1 MYNIWVTFSKN
12 IFFEKERFIMQK
24 KSIGLGGRG
33 TILMLYQFFGF
44 GVYAAMNQIGQNI
57 YPMIHGGTLD
67 SNSVALWYFLG
78 SALAVIIQLI
88 VGKKIANSGHLK
100 GISITLMALAGGFSV
115 AMAFTGNNKPLW
127 LACWFIGVT
136 LSIVGA
142 TFIISTMV
150 GQWFPR
156 RKGTVMGIAT
166 LAFPIFNAFV
176 LTVFL
181 GLYSN
186 ANIITSLGITP
197 GSAAHELVA
206 WAPFLL
212 VDLICILLCAIFLK
226 EFPEQC
232 GCYPDNDKTMTPE
245 AAHAMLA
252 AMEEAKKKSVW
263 TFGKAAKS
271 WGFWVIAISTGI
283 LLIGSVGPMT
293 QIIPILS
300 SVGGEAFVV
309 GTAPTTTGNIVL
321 WVFAA
326 VGCAGSWLI
335 GILDTKVGT
344 KKAIVLSL
352 AIMIAATAILT
363 VVALAN
369 PNCGMLP
376 LSQGIT
382 MILFYIGFGCL
393 QIFMGAS
400 SNFTVSAAAQYWRRE
415 DFPSVFAFVN
425 AIANIINAAGPY
437 LLTSLRSAAGKTI
450 FGDTYTLAWAA
461 LLVLAIFSII
471 IMAAFKPSWVAKR
484 DAKYRA
490 EAGLAAEGVTKSASE
505 QMGEAE

>member
-1 MYNIWVTFSKN
+1 
-12 IFFEKERFIMQK
+12 MQK
-24 KSIGLGGRG
+24 KSISLGGRG

-44 GVYAAMNQIGQNI
+44 GVYCAINQIGQNI
-57 YPMIHGGTLD
+57 YPLVHGGTLD

-78 SALAVIIQLI
+78 SVLAVIIQLI
-88 VGKKIANSGHLK
+88 FGKKIANSGHLK
-100 GISITLMALAGGFSV
+100 GISITLMILAGLFSV
-115 AMAFTGNNKPLW
+115 AMAFTGNNKALW
-127 LACWFIGVT
+127 LACWFVGVT

-150 GQWFPR
+150 GQWFPT

-166 LAFPIFNAFV
+166 LAFPIFNAFT

-186 ANIITSLGITP
+186 IDLMTKLGVTP
-197 GSAAHELVA
+197 GSSVHELVA
-206 WAPFLL
+206 WAPFLF
-212 VDLICILLCAIFLK
+212 VDLICILLCVFFLK

-232 GCYPDNDKTMTPE
+232 GCYPDNDKNMTPE

-263 TFGKAAKS
+263 TFGKTAKS
-271 WGFWVIAISTGI
+271 WGFWVVAIACGI

-293 QIIPILS
+293 QIMPLLA
-300 SVGGEAFVV
+300 SVGGDKFVV

-326 VGCAGSWLI
+326 IGCAGSWLI

-344 KKAIVLSL
+344 KKAMILSL
-352 AIMIAATAILT
+352 AIMIAATAVLT
-363 VVALAN
+363 AVALAN
-369 PNCGMLP
+369 ENCGMLP
-376 LSQGIT
+376 ISQGVT

-393 QIFMGAS
+393 QVFMGAS
-400 SNFTVSAAAQYWRRE
+400 SNFTVSVAAQYWRRE

-437 LLTSLRSAAGKTI
+437 LLTSLRSLAGKTI

-461 LLVLAIFSII
+461 LCVLAIFSII

-484 DAKYRA
+484 DAMYRA
-490 EAGLAAEGVTKSASE
+490 EAGLSAEGVTKSAAE
-505 QMGEAE
+505 QMGEAD

>member
-1 MYNIWVTFSKN
+1 
-12 IFFEKERFIMQK
+12 MQK
-24 KSIGLGGRG
+24 KSISLGGRG

-44 GVYAAMNQIGQNI
+44 GVYCAINQVGQNV
-57 YPMIHGGTLD
+57 YPNILYFGKLD
-67 SNSVALWYFLG
+67 PNSVALWYFLG
-78 SALAVIIQLI
+78 SVLAVIIQLI
-88 VGKKIANSGHLK
+88 FGKKIANSGHLK
-100 GISITLMALAGGFSV
+100 GTSIILMSLAG
-115 AMAFTGNNKPLW
+115 AFTIGMACFGNNEKLW

-150 GQWFPR
+150 GQWFPT

-166 LAFPIFNAFV
+166 LAFPIFNAFA

-181 GLYSN
+181 GLYTN
-186 ANIITSLGITP
+186 FDLLGKLGVQGGTP
-197 GSAAHELVA
+197 VHELIA

-212 VDLICILLCAIFLK
+212 VDLIAILLCVFVLK

-232 GCYPDNDKTMTPE
+232 GCYPDNDKNMTPE

-263 TFGKAAKS
+263 SFGKTAKS
-271 WGFWVIAISTGI
+271 GGFWIIAFVCGI

-293 QIIPILS
+293 QIVPLLD
-300 SVGGEAFVV
+300 SVAGKTYIDNGS
-309 GTAPTTTGNIVL
+309 PTPTGNIVL

-326 VGCAGSWLI
+326 IGCAGSWLI

-344 KKAIVLSL
+344 KKAMTLSVVL
-352 AIMIAATAILT
+352 MIISTAALT

-369 PNCGMLP
+369 KNCGLVKMP
-376 LSQGIT
+376 QQAMMWT
-382 MILFYIGFGCL
+382 FYVGFGCL
-393 QIFMGAS
+393 QLFMGAA

-437 LLTSLRSAAGKTI
+437 LLTSLRKAAKGTV
-450 FGDTYTLAWAA
+450 FGDTYVLAWAA
-461 LLVLAIFSII
+461 LCLLAIISLILI
-471 IMAAFKPSWVAKR
+471 CIFKPAMVAAK

-490 EAGLAAEGVTKSASE
+490 AAGLSAEGVTKSAAE
-505 QMGEAE
+505 QMGE